1 MKWLNLVSG
10 DWISLVGKVRLEPL
24 SPKRENRGLF
34 LMIFLE
40 VQLDGY
46 WPAEFGMDSTGN
58 ELALGYTIGNPIT
71 DHFSDFNSR
80 IAYSHQVGILSDELY
95 EVIIPPT
102 HSGLILNRI

>member
-1 MKWLNLVSG
+1 MSMTSLHDDLTSCIKIVYLCILLVQ
-10 DWISLVGKVRLEPL
+10 
-24 SPKRENRGLF
+24 
-34 LMIFLE
+34 IFLE

-80 IAYSHQVGILSDELY
+80 IAYIHQVGILSDELY
-95 EVIIPPT
+95 EVIIRPT